1 MCIDVLDRFSKT
13 VCMYGMYVCM
23 YVLSDNS
30 PARKAGIQ
38 GSRSSSSGTKDVVD
52 FTLGDIIIGTY

>member
-1 MCIDVLDRFSKT
+1 
-13 VCMYGMYVCM
+13 M

-38 GSRSSSSGTKDVVD
+38 GSRSSSSSSGTKDVVD
-52 FTLGDIIIGTY
+52 FTLGDIIIGIH